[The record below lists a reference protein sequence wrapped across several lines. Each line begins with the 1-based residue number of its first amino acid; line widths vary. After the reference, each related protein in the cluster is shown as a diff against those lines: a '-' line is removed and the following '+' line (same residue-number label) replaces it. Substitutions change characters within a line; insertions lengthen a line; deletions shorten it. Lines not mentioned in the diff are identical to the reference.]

1 MKFPHPL
8 TLMVG
13 CILIA
18 AALSYLLPA
27 GQFERRDDPVT
38 GRRVV
43 VAGTYH
49 RVEPAPVR
57 PFAAI
62 VAIPRG
68 MADAGAVIFYVFLV
82 GGAFAVVERTG
93 ASTRLVQ
100 GLVARLE
107 GRETLVIPITCLA
120 FGLGGGLIQMQEE
133 LIAFVPML
141 LLLTRRLGFTPVVAC
156 SVSIGAAAVAAAFS
170 PVNPF
175 QVVIAQKVAELPA
188 QSGLWFR
195 LAFLA
200 PAMVIWI
207 WGTMRYAK
215 RTAGGA
221 EGAGMSG
228 SASHAPTAVTLP
240 VLPASPAPSAPPVS
254 ALRDTAILLAVLTTF
269 VLFVFGAQQ
278 WGWEFDQFSALFFLM
293 GVAAG
298 LLGGL
303 GVAGTADAFV
313 DGFRSLAYAALLI
326 GFARAIYVVL
336 EQGQVV
342 DSIVQGI
349 FTPIAR
355 LPVVLSALGMMVLQ
369 ALVHVPVPSTSG
381 QAVLTMPVLVP
392 LSDLL
397 GLARQVTVLSYQYG
411 AGLCELLTPT
421 NGALMAMLAATG
433 VRYDEWLR
441 FAGRLLPP
449 IVGLAAIGLVTAIVT
464 GLK

>member
-1 MKFPHPL
+1 MAMRFPHPL

-13 CILIA
+13 CILVA
-18 AALSYLLPA
+18 AALSYILPA
-27 GQFERRDDPVT
+27 GQFERRDDPAT

-49 RVEPAPVR
+49 RVDSAPVR
-57 PFAAI
+57 PFDAV
-62 VAIPRG
+62 VAIPKG

-107 GRETLVIPITCLA
+107 GNETLVIPITCLA

-141 LLLTRRLGFTPVVAC
+141 LLLTRRLGFNATVAC
-156 SVSIGAAAVAAAFS
+156 AVSIGAAAVAAAFS

-175 QVVIAQKVAELPA
+175 QVVIAQKVAELKP

-195 LAFLA
+195 MAFLL
-200 PAMVIWI
+200 PAMAIWI
-207 WGTMRYAK
+207 WATMRYAA
-215 RTAGGA
+215 RTADK
-221 EGAGMSG
+221 AGRAG
-228 SASHAPTAVTLP
+228 TNPNVQAS
-240 VLPASPAPSAPPVS
+240 PASPVS
-254 ALRDTAILLAVLTTF
+254 DTVILLVVLATF
-269 VLFVFGAQQ
+269 VLFVVGAQS
-278 WGWEFDQFSALFFLM
+278 WGWEFEQFSALFFLM

-298 LLGGL
+298 LIGGL
-303 GVAGTADAFV
+303 GIAGTAEAFV
-313 DGFRSLAYAALLI
+313 EGFRSLAYAALLI

-336 EQGQVV
+336 EQGQIV

-349 FTPIAR
+349 FTPIAE
-355 LPVVLSALGMMVLQ
+355 LPVALSALGMMVMQ

-397 GLARQVTVLSYQYG
+397 GLSRQVTVLAYQYG

-433 VRYDEWLR
+433 VRYEEWLR
-441 FAGRLLPP
+441 FVVRLLIP
-449 IVGLAAIGLVTAIVT
+449 IVGLAVIGLVTGVVA